1 MIDQAS
7 KLRALVVESNIPANA
22 GEIGLPNPAHPDGSS
37 RVIAVT
43 SGKGGVGKTTL
54 AVNLAVLLAEEGNQV
69 LLVDADLGLANVDVM
84 LGLEPKLHIGHL
96 LTSELVPADI
106 AADGPFGIKVISG
119 GSGLKALAEAAGSER
134 RLLLN
139 KLRDYYQEFDYV
151 LVDTSP
157 GIADHVIDFLMD
169 AQEVLLVTTTEPTS
183 LRDAY
188 AALKTI
194 YHRAPHLETRLVVN
208 MAASDGQAAE
218 AVSVI
223 NSVAS
228 QFIGHEYHRWHRI
241 ASDSLVAGA
250 IRSGRPLV
258 SAYPRS
264 AAALSLRR
272 LTTSLA
278 GTDMAK
284 AGSANR

>member
-1 MIDQAS
+1 VIDQAS
-7 KLRALVVESNIPANA
+7 KLRALVIESKIPANA
-22 GEIGLPNPAHPDGSS
+22 GETGLPNPAHLGGSS
-37 RVIAVT
+37 RIIAVT

-54 AVNLAVLLAEEGNQV
+54 AVNLAVLLAEEGHQV

-84 LGLEPKLHIGHL
+84 LGLESKLHIGYL
-96 LTSELVPADI
+96 LTSELAPADI
-106 AADGPFGIKVISG
+106 AADGPFGVKVISG

-188 AALKTI
+188 SALKTI
-194 YHRAPHLETRLVVN
+194 YHRAPHLEISIVVN

-228 QFIGHEYHRWHRI
+228 QFIGHGYHRWHRI

-264 AAALSLRR
+264 AAAISLRR
-272 LTTSLA
+272 LTRSLA
-278 GTDMAK
+278 EKEAAC
-284 AGSANR
+284 AGSVER